1 MWAICRGCHCKENNS
16 FPPITKAERFM
27 LKPEDCKDV
36 KGAKDKLQKGKGLK
50 GMEKEKDQ
58 ARRSG
63 MYSGADSGLDS
74 VRKLVSE

>member
-1 MWAICRGCHCKENNS
+1 
-16 FPPITKAERFM
+16 M

-36 KGAKDKLQKGKGLK
+36 KGAKDKLQKGKGIK